1 MGGLEIHMR
10 LHPQA
15 RSAQEIRAQRR
26 WHPLLT
32 CLRCVNKKLHRVD
45 TTMPWRRERE
55 DEGIEDACHQ
65 QLLPGRHGKKKI
77 VAELYAIVNCKWL
90 APCSFQ
96 LPVLTADTQTTRTT
110 FFSQAAREQLT
121 SSQYYTIPSSNMFE
135 IDWNCL
141 NIVSK

>member
-1 MGGLEIHMR
+1 MSL
-10 LHPQA
+10 A
-15 RSAQEIRAQRR
+15 VA
-26 WHPLLT
+26 
-32 CLRCVNKKLHRVD
+32 
-45 TTMPWRRERE
+45 PWTPW
-55 DEGIEDACHQ
+55 Q
-65 QLLPGRHGKKKI
+65 KKI

-135 IDWNCL
+135 ID
-141 NIVSK
+141 